1 MTVVIADDIYWV
13 GVNDHQ
19 TELFEEL
26 WPLPHGVSYNAY
38 LILDEKTALIDTVK
52 KSFSDEFLK
61 SLQPL
66 LTNGRKIDYLII
78 NHIEPDHSGAIE
90 FLTQRF
96 PEMCIVGNEKT
107 IGFLQGFYKVPNK
120 TRVIKDKETLSLGR
134 HTLEFF
140 LTPMVHWP
148 ETMMTY
154 EQTTQTLFSGDIFGG
169 FGALKKG
176 IFDDEV
182 DMDLFIDET
191 RRYFSNIIG
200 KYCSMAQKAFVSLEG
215 LPVKTIASTHGPI
228 YRKDPKRIMDLY
240 SGWSRYQTEKGVVI
254 VYASMYENT
263 KKMAK
268 AVAQGL
274 TENGIEKVALLNI
287 SRTHISFII
296 NEIWRYQGLII
307 GSCTYNTRLFPMME
321 LLLSVLENDR
331 IQNHLLGLFG
341 SYSWSGG
348 ALSALRDFAQKGTW
362 KLIEPVVEAKCAPAK
377 DVLAQ
382 CYALG
387 KNFTQAL
394 KSV

>member
-1 MTVVIADDIYWV
+1 
-13 GVNDHQ
+13 
-19 TELFEEL
+19 
-26 WPLPHGVSYNAY
+26 
-38 LILDEKTALIDTVK
+38 
-52 KSFSDEFLK
+52 
-61 SLQPL
+61 
-66 LTNGRKIDYLII
+66 
-78 NHIEPDHSGAIE
+78 
-90 FLTQRF
+90 
-96 PEMCIVGNEKT
+96 
-107 IGFLQGFYKVPNK
+107 
-120 TRVIKDKETLSLGR
+120 
-134 HTLEFF
+134 
-140 LTPMVHWP
+140 
-148 ETMMTY
+148 
-154 EQTTQTLFSGDIFGG
+154 
-169 FGALKKG
+169 
-176 IFDDEV
+176 
-182 DMDLFIDET
+182 
-191 RRYFSNIIG
+191 
-200 KYCSMAQKAFVSLEG
+200 
-215 LPVKTIASTHGPI
+215 
-228 YRKDPKRIMDLY
+228 MDLY
-240 SGWSRYQTEKGVVI
+240 SAWSRYQTEKGVVI